1 VIAPRH
7 PERFAAVADLV
18 ARTGFSCARKT
29 VLPADG
35 WSTGDVLVLD
45 TLGELAQVYPL
56 ATVVFVGG
64 SLVPAGGHNVLEPA
78 VAGKAIIVGPHMEN
92 FREIAEAFLAED
104 ALVQVRDAAGLT
116 DAVARLFA
124 DAAAR
129 ESLGAR
135 AQRIIARN
143 RGALDRTVD
152 ALAGLLA

>member
-1 VIAPRH
+1 
-7 PERFAAVADLV
+7 
-18 ARTGFSCARKT
+18 
-29 VLPADG
+29 
-35 WSTGDVLVLD
+35 
-45 TLGELAQVYPL
+45 
-56 ATVVFVGG
+56 
-64 SLVPAGGHNVLEPA
+64 
-78 VAGKAIIVGPHMEN
+78 MEN

-129 ESLGAR
+129 GSLGER
-135 AQRIIARN
+135 AQGIVARN